1 MSKNVIAQLE
11 VHRDNTFANIKC
23 RQKDIEAQKA
33 DLLMSIRELN
43 VRKEFLKELDAA
55 IEKLKAE

>member
-11 VHRDNTFANIKC
+11 VYRDSTINNIEVEK
-23 RQKDIEAQKA
+23 KYIEELKHDI
-33 DLLMSIRELN
+33 LVSLNRLN
-43 VRKEFLKELDAA
+43 VRKEFLKELNAA

>member
-11 VHRDNTFANIKC
+11 VHRDNTINNIEVEK
-23 RQKDIEAQKA
+23 KYIEELKHDI
-33 DLLMSIRELN
+33 LVSLNRLN
-43 VRKEFLKELDAA
+43 VRKEFLKELNAA

>member
-11 VHRDNTFANIKC
+11 VHRDSTINNIEVEK
-23 RQKDIEAQKA
+23 KYIEELKQ
-33 DLLMSIRELN
+33 DLLESLHRLN

>member
-11 VHRDNTFANIKC
+11 VHRDNTINNIEVEK
-23 RQKDIEAQKA
+23 KYIEELKHDI
-33 DLLMSIRELN
+33 LVSLNRLN

>member
-11 VHRDNTFANIKC
+11 VHRDSTINNIKC

-43 VRKEFLKELDAA
+43 VRKEFLKELNAA

>member
-11 VHRDNTFANIKC
+11 VHRDSTINNIEVENKYIEEL
-23 RQKDIEAQKA
+23 KHDI
-33 DLLMSIRELN
+33 LVSLNRLN
-43 VRKEFLKELDAA
+43 VRKEFLKELNAA

>member
-1 MSKNVIAQLE
+1 MSKSVIAQLE
-11 VHRDNTFANIKC
+11 VHRDNTFVNIKC

-33 DLLMSIRELN
+33 DLLMSIQELN
-43 VRKEFLKELDAA
+43 VRKEFLKELDEA